1 MCNNTKIVAAF
12 KILLKFSADQEL
24 HLFNP
29 SVTKKILVN

>member
-12 KILLKFSADQEL
+12 KILLKVSEFQEM